1 MAIYSKLSKSEL
13 ITIIEGYDRDHKKH
27 LTEINDT
34 PSRKFAL
41 GLLQTVLDT
50 IDEPVFIVEIATSI
64 IILANKKTTQLF
76 GPVIGKRCW
85 EKLQKKKTS
94 ACTFC
99 TNPSLLDQHK
109 HANGVHKSTYRNN
122 LIDTWYQC
130 NDQALEWID
139 GTMVAI
145 KTAVDIGQLIDLTE
159 ELDSLLTKNKIAK
172 QEFVSLIEKERR
184 QLSHDLHDEMGQI
197 ATAIKLNAGYLSGD
211 HNTQSDQHHAAIAD
225 IEELS
230 TSMLDIIRGVSNR
243 LNPRNFIGVLSI
255 PDMLQALF
263 DDWIS
268 RNIQLKGFITFE
280 GRSDIDVDIDLKQTL
295 YRICQEALT
304 NITKHAKATQVDVNY
319 RIYKKDTT
327 NLVKFHETP
336 HTHIIELDI
345 QDNGVGF
352 NKQINEPSLGL
363 KFMSE
368 RIELHNGLLL
378 TGFSDKLNGAK
389 LLVQFPYSFTT
400 EQAHD

>member
-1 MAIYSKLSKSEL
+1 MTIYSKLSKSEL
-13 ITIIEGYDRDHKKH
+13 ITIIEGYEKTHREYP
-27 LTEINDT
+27 TEIKVTSPEN
-34 PSRKFAL
+34 FAVE
-41 GLLQTVLDT
+41 LLQAVLDT
-50 IDEPVFIVEIATSI
+50 IDEPIYIVEIATSI
-64 IILANKKTTQLF
+64 IVLANKKTTQLF
-76 GPVIGKRCW
+76 GSVKGERCW
-85 EKLQKKKTS
+85 EKLQKQQSTV
-94 ACTFC
+94 CDFC
-99 TNPSLLDQHK
+99 TNPSLLNEHQLP
-109 HANGVHKSTYRNN
+109 NGAHKSIYKNN
-122 LIDTWYQC
+122 LVNTWYQC

-145 KTAVDIGQLIDLTE
+145 KTAVDIGQIKNLTE
-159 ELDSLLTKNKIAK
+159 ELNTLLKKNKTAK

-211 HNTQSDQHHAAIAD
+211 HDTQSDQHHAAIAD

-263 DDWIS
+263 DDWTS
-268 RNIQLKGFITFE
+268 RNIQLKGCITFE

-304 NITKHAKATQVDVNY
+304 NITKHANATQVDISY
-319 RIYKKDTT
+319 RIYKKDTA
-327 NLVKFHETP
+327 NLIEFNNNL

-368 RIELHNGLLL
+368 RVQLHNGLLH
-378 TGFSDKLNGAK
+378 TESSDRLNGAR
-389 LLVQFPYSFTT
+389 LLVRFPYSFSTGK
-400 EQAHD
+400 AHD

>member
-1 MAIYSKLSKSEL
+1 MPILSKLPSSKP
-13 ITIIEGYDRDHKKH
+13 ITTIEGDEKSHTKH
-27 LTEINDT
+27 LTKTKDT
-34 PSRKFAL
+34 PTGKFAID
-41 GLLQTVLDT
+41 LLRTVLDT
-50 IDEPVFIVEIATSI
+50 IDEPIYIVEIATSI
-64 IILANKKTTQLF
+64 IMLANKKTKQLF
-76 GPVIGKRCW
+76 GSVEGKCCW
-85 EKLQKKKTS
+85 EKLQKQQPTV
-94 ACTFC
+94 CNFC
-99 TNPSLLDQHK
+99 TNPSLLNEHLLP
-109 HANGVHKSTYRNN
+109 NGVHKNIYKNKLVN
-122 LIDTWYQC
+122 TWYQC

-211 HNTQSDQHHAAIAD
+211 HDTKSDQHHAAITD

-230 TSMLDIIRGVSNR
+230 ASMLGIIRNVSNR

-263 DDWIS
+263 YDWTS
-268 RNIQLKGFITFE
+268 RNIQLKGNIYFE
-280 GRSDIDVDIDLKQTL
+280 GRYDVDVNIDLKQTL

-319 RIYKKDTT
+319 RIYRKDTT
-327 NLVKFHETP
+327 NLVKFHEPP

-368 RIELHNGLLL
+368 RIQLHNGLLL

-400 EQAHD
+400 E